1 MNDLRSLEDKQE
13 PTLKSRDPVRQEAPV
28 LRHRPAWRRFLWIG
42 VLVVVALGVAWW
54 IHTRPGTATRTGRFA
69 ATGTMPVVAA
79 VAQKGAVNVILNQ
92 LGTVS
97 PLATV
102 TVKTQINGQLLH
114 IDFKEGQLVK
124 QGDLLAEIDAR
135 PYQLALE
142 QAQGQ
147 LAKDQATLKDAQL
160 DLERYQTLVKQDSIA
175 KQTLDTQVATVGQ
188 LIGAVKT
195 DQAQIDAAKLN
206 ITYCHITAPSTGKV
220 GLRQVDQGN
229 YVQTSDAN
237 GLVVLTQMQ
246 PISVVFTVP
255 EDNLPAILKQVHA
268 GAVLPAEAYDRSGTV
283 KLATGKLATIDNQ
296 IDTTTGTL
304 KMRAEFAN
312 EDEVLYP
319 NQFVNIRLLVN
330 TLHDVIVIPTAAIQR
345 GAPGTF
351 VYLVNAD
358 STVAVRAVKLGPS
371 EGENVAVTSGLD
383 PGDRV
388 VVDGADKL
396 REGSKISLREA
407 AGTASATTA
416 PASAAT
422 TAPAAPSQPAAAA
435 PGQPAAAA
443 GQPAAAPTG
452 AGSAN
457 PKAAAPAGGDE
468 QQKRAHRHKTDQQ

>member
-28 LRHRPAWRRFLWIG
+28 SRHRPAWRRALWIG

-54 IHTRPGTATRTGRFA
+54 IHTRPGPAAPTGRFA

-79 VAQKGAVNVILNQ
+79 VAQKGDVNVILNQ
-92 LGTVS
+92 LGTVT

-102 TVKTQINGQLLH
+102 TVKTQINGQLLR
-114 IDFKEGQLVK
+114 IAFTEGQLVK

-135 PYQLALE
+135 PYQLTLE

-175 KQTLDTQVATVGQ
+175 KQTLDTQAATVGQ
-188 LIGAVKT
+188 LIGSVKT

-206 ITYCHITAPSTGKV
+206 ITYCHITAPITGKV

-268 GAVLPAEAYDRSGTV
+268 GAVLQAEAYDRSGTV

-330 TLHDVIVIPTAAIQR
+330 TLHGVIVIPTAAIQR

-371 EGENVAVTSGLD
+371 EGENVAVTSGLNPD
-383 PGDRV
+383 DRV

-407 AGTASATTA
+407 AGPASATTA
-416 PASAAT
+416 PAGAAT
-422 TAPAAPSQPAAAA
+422 PAPAAPSQPAAAA

-443 GQPAAAPTG
+443 APPAAAPTG

-457 PKAAAPAGGDE
+457 PKAAAPAGEDE
-468 QQKRAHRHKTDQQ
+468 QQKRARRHKTDQQ

>member
-1 MNDLRSLEDKQE
+1 MSFGQWLDMNDLTSREDKE
-13 PTLKSRDPVRQEAPV
+13 EAKLKPRDPVRQEAPV
-28 LRHRPAWRRFLWIG
+28 VRHRPAWRRFLWIG
-42 VLVVVALGVAWW
+42 ALVVVAVGVAWW
-54 IHTRPGTATRTGRFA
+54 IHTRPGPAVRTGRFA

-79 VAQKGAVNVILNQ
+79 TAQKGDVGVILNQ
-92 LGTVS
+92 LGTVT

-114 IDFKEGQLVK
+114 IDFTEGQIVK
-124 QGDLLAEIDAR
+124 QGDLLAEIDSR
-135 PYQLALE
+135 PYELALE

-160 DLERYQTLVKQDSIA
+160 DLERYKVLVKEDSIA
-175 KQTLDTQVATVGQ
+175 TQTLDTQVATVGQ
-188 LIGAVKT
+188 LIGSVKT
-195 DQAQIDAAKLN
+195 DQAQIDTAKLN
-206 ITYCHITAPSTGKV
+206 IAYCHIKAPVTGKV

-237 GLVVLTQMQ
+237 GIVVLTQMQ
-246 PISVVFTVP
+246 PMSVVFTVP
-255 EDNLPAILKQVHA
+255 EDNLQAVLKQVHA
-268 GAVLPAEAYDRSGTV
+268 GAVLRAEAYDRSGTV
-283 KLATGKLATIDNQ
+283 KLATGKLANIDNQ

-312 EDEVLYP
+312 EDEALYP

-330 TLHDVIVIPTAAIQR
+330 TLHDVVVIPTAAIQR

-371 EGENVAVTSGLD
+371 EDENIAVTSGLA

-396 REGSKISLREA
+396 RDGSKISLREA
-407 AGTASATTA
+407 TGGAAAAPGSGATTA
-416 PASAAT
+416 P
-422 TAPAAPSQPAAAA
+422 AA

-443 GQPAAAPTG
+443 S
-452 AGSAN
+452 GSASADS
-457 PKAAAPAGGDE
+457 KGAAGAGGDE
-468 QQKRAHRHKTDQQ
+468 QQKRAHRKKPEQQ

>member
-1 MNDLRSLEDKQE
+1 MNDLTTPQGEEEVR
-13 PTLKSRDPVRQEAPV
+13 LKAPPSTRPQAPPR
-28 LRHRPAWRRFLWIG
+28 LQRPAWRRFLWIG

-54 IHTRPGTATRTGRFA
+54 IHSRPAPATHAGRFA
-69 ATGTMPVVAA
+69 ATGTMPVV
-79 VAQKGAVNVILNQ
+79 VATAEKGDVNVILNQ
-92 LGTVS
+92 LGTVT

-124 QGDLLAEIDAR
+124 QGDLLAEIDSR

-175 KQTLDTQVATVGQ
+175 KQTLDTQAATVGQ
-188 LIGAVKT
+188 LIGTVKT

-206 ITYCHITAPSTGKV
+206 ITYCHITAPVTGKV

-229 YVQTSDAN
+229 YVQTGDAN

-268 GAVLPAEAYDRSGTV
+268 GAILQAEAYDRSGTV
-283 KLATGKLATIDNQ
+283 KLATGKLANIDNQ

-312 EDEVLYP
+312 DDENLYP
-319 NQFVNIRLLVN
+319 NQFVNIRLRVN

-371 EGENVAVTSGLD
+371 EGENVAITSGLD
-383 PGDRV
+383 AGDRV

-396 REGSKISLREA
+396 REGSKVSLREA
-407 AGTASATTA
+407 AGSANGTTP
-416 PASAAT
+416 PASKAT

-435 PGQPAAAA
+435 PGQPAAASP
-443 GQPAAAPTG
+443 PAAAPAA
-452 AGSAN
+452 AGSVN
-457 PKAAAPAGGDE
+457 PKAAAPAGEDGR
-468 QQKRAHRHKTDQQ
+468 QKRQHPKKPDQQ

>member
-1 MNDLRSLEDKQE
+1 MSC
-13 PTLKSRDPVRQEAPV
+13 P
-28 LRHRPAWRRFLWIG
+28 
-42 VLVVVALGVAWW
+42 
-54 IHTRPGTATRTGRFA
+54 
-69 ATGTMPVVAA
+69 
-79 VAQKGAVNVILNQ
+79 
-92 LGTVS
+92 
-97 PLATV
+97 
-102 TVKTQINGQLLH
+102 
-114 IDFKEGQLVK
+114 
-124 QGDLLAEIDAR
+124 
-135 PYQLALE
+135 
-142 QAQGQ
+142 
-147 LAKDQATLKDAQL
+147 
-160 DLERYQTLVKQDSIA
+160 SIA
-175 KQTLDTQVATVGQ
+175 KQTLDTQAATVGQ
-188 LIGAVKT
+188 LIGSVKT

-206 ITYCHITAPSTGKV
+206 ITYCHITAPITGKV

-268 GAVLPAEAYDRSGTV
+268 GAVLQAEAYDRSGTV

-330 TLHDVIVIPTAAIQR
+330 TLHGVIVIPTAAIQR

-371 EGENVAVTSGLD
+371 EGENVAVTSGLNPD
-383 PGDRV
+383 DRV

-407 AGTASATTA
+407 AGPASATTA
-416 PASAAT
+416 PAGAAT
-422 TAPAAPSQPAAAA
+422 PAPAAP
-435 PGQPAAAA
+435 
-443 GQPAAAPTG
+443 
-452 AGSAN
+452 
-457 PKAAAPAGGDE
+457 
-468 QQKRAHRHKTDQQ
+468 

>member
-1 MNDLRSLEDKQE
+1 MNDLRTREDKEE
-13 PTLKSRDPVRQEAPV
+13 PTLKLRDPVRLEAPV
-28 LRHRPAWRRFLWIG
+28 SRHRPAWRRALWIG

-54 IHTRPGTATRTGRFA
+54 IHTRPGPAAPSGRFA

-79 VAQKGAVNVILNQ
+79 VAQKGDVNVILNQ
-92 LGTVS
+92 LGTVT

-102 TVKTQINGQLLH
+102 TVKTQINGQL
-114 IDFKEGQLVK
+114 IRINFTEGQLVK

-160 DLERYQTLVKQDSIA
+160 DLERYQVLVKQDSIA

-188 LIGAVKT
+188 LIGTVKT

-206 ITYCHITAPSTGKV
+206 IAYCHIIAPTTGKV

-268 GAVLPAEAYDRSGTV
+268 GAVLQAEAYDRSGTV

-371 EGENVAVTSGLD
+371 EGENVAVTSGLAPD
-383 PGDRV
+383 DRV

-407 AGTASATTA
+407 AGTTSATTA

-422 TAPAAPSQPAAAA
+422 TAPAASSQPAAAA

-443 GQPAAAPTG
+443 GPPAAAPTG

-468 QQKRAHRHKTDQQ
+468 QQKRARRHKTDQQ

>member
-1 MNDLRSLEDKQE
+1 MNDLRSREDKE
-13 PTLKSRDPVRQEAPV
+13 EAKLKSRAPVRQEAPV
-28 LRHRPAWRRFLWIG
+28 LRHRPAWRRALWIG
-42 VLVVVALGVAWW
+42 ALVVIALGVAWW
-54 IHTRPGTATRTGRFA
+54 IHTRPAPATKTGRFA
-69 ATGTMPVVAA
+69 ATGTMPVVPATA
-79 VAQKGAVNVILNQ
+79 EKGDVNVILNQ
-92 LGTVS
+92 LGTVT

-188 LIGAVKT
+188 LIGTVKT

-206 ITYCHITAPSTGKV
+206 ITYCHIIAPITGKV

-229 YVQTSDAN
+229 YVQTSDAS

-268 GAVLPAEAYDRSGTV
+268 GATLQAVAYDRSGTV

-351 VYLVNAD
+351 VYIINAD
-358 STVAVRAVKLGPS
+358 DTVAVRVVQLGPS
-371 EGENVAVTSGLD
+371 EGENVAVTSGLN

-396 REGSKISLREA
+396 RAGSKISLRA
-407 AGTASATTA
+407 ATGSSPAA
-416 PASAAT
+416 PASGAT
-422 TAPAAPSQPAAAA
+422 TA
-435 PGQPAAAA
+435 PGQPAAAP
-443 GQPAAAPTG
+443 GQPTAPSPPTAAAPG
-452 AGSAN
+452 KGIPN
-457 PKAAAPAGGDE
+457 PAATTPAGGDE
-468 QQKRAHRHKTDQQ
+468 QQKPAHRKKPDQQ